1 MEKIEIRTLRA
12 DEIEVRA
19 QQVSPNGAV
28 LLLYKNARCDM
39 AILDEVFTPFGWKRE
54 HKIVDRTSIIKG
66 EPVTLSA
73 NYCTVS
79 IWDKNTQQWVTK
91 EDTGTESNT
100 EAQKGE
106 SSDSFKRACFN
117 VGIGRELYTAPFIWV
132 NLGKGEIIERNGRY
146 SIGYNVNF
154 SVGEIEYKNRVIS
167 KLTIVD
173 QNGTIRYEMKNSQS
187 KSPEKKKSVLT
198 LDQLYDDEKCQK
210 LMVWL
215 EAAEAKATKGGNKFD
230 VESFVRERATVGTDC
245 MDELVRTYDQYKQ
258 DKQQ

>member
-1 MEKIEIRTLRA
+1 MNKYRPKTNYIQAMVLNEQNLLDAMILTKGKILSLPLRL
-12 DEIEVRA
+12 E
-19 QQVSPNGAV
+19 
-28 LLLYKNARCDM
+28 
-39 AILDEVFTPFGWKRE
+39 
-54 HKIVDRTSIIKG
+54 
-66 EPVTLSA
+66 
-73 NYCTVS
+73 
-79 IWDKNTQQWVTK
+79 
-91 EDTGTESNT
+91 
-100 EAQKGE
+100 
-106 SSDSFKRACFN
+106 
-117 VGIGRELYTAPFIWV
+117 
-132 NLGKGEIIERNGRY
+132 
-146 SIGYNVNF
+146 
-154 SVGEIEYKNRVIS
+154 
-167 KLTIVD
+167 IVD